1 MYFLSEIIDFTVKLH
16 DIIITMYE
24 RTLSLAVMLILF
36 EIVFEDSP
44 FENETGYTETESILM
59 ASRKNWSIAVNGT

>member
-44 FENETGYTETESILM
+44 FENENGYTETESILM